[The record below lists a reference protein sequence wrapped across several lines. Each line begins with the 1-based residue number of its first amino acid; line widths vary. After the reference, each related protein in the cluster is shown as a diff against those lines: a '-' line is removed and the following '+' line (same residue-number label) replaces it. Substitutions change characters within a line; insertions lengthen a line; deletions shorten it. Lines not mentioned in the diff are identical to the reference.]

1 MESRTLDNLILENKD
16 YIFEGNITIYD
27 NVDIKNGD
35 IIVSGNLTILGEVN
49 IENGSIIVSGILTI
63 AHDADICITG
73 GDISCAA
80 IDCNNINITD
90 GDVWVNGQLDACDI
104 TSDGNI
110 EVKGDAYVGDISCF
124 NYLISGDNNSSSIRT
139 TQDIYILGNNNSC
152 DLTARDILIG
162 RNCEI
167 LYDSIIAHHFVCG
180 GELSCS
186 GVFIE

>member
-1 MESRTLDNLILENKD
+1 MKSRTLDNLILENKD
-16 YIFEGNITIYD
+16 SIFEGNITID
-27 NVDIKNGD
+27 GNVEIKNGD
-35 IIVSGNLTILGEVN
+35 IIVSGNLTIFDKVN

-139 TQDIYILGNNNSC
+139 TQDIYILGNNESW
-152 DLTARDILIG
+152 DLTAREILIG
-162 RNCEI
+162 SNCNTNCEPI
-167 LYDSIIAHHFVCG
+167 TAHHFVCG
-180 GELSCS
+180 GELSCE
-186 GVFIE
+186 GLFIE